1 MKEIYKFGV
10 FFVIDTTTIPDSGE
24 VGLGGERKDCEFG
37 IESTVIKI
45 ESFNEEEEEEESDR
59 KEKYG
64 VTVLRFYNIW
74 GRCLK
79 E

>member
-1 MKEIYKFGV
+1 M
-10 FFVIDTTTIPDSGE
+10 
-24 VGLGGERKDCEFG
+24 GGERKDCEFG

-45 ESFNEEEEEEESDR
+45 ESFNEEEEEESNR

-74 GRCLK
+74 GSV
-79 E
+79 